1 MADVLIELAIR
12 GIVWVGGKVVGLFG
26 GMESPAD
33 HVAHGG
39 RRAAARQDTAAGGG
53 ASSSPAARWLFVCGL
68 VAAYYFFTHPRVAR
82 RVLTWPYRRARRR
95 GAFAMIGEVLCG
107 GALALLCTAPF
118 GIHQVKQGSV
128 GVYWFAGALQ
138 SRTTEPGYHYRV
150 PWVTRHASIPINIRT
165 DEVRDVP
172 CGTKGG
178 ILLHFGKIEVVFR
191 LDRAHVVGTVRNYT
205 ARYEVPMIHDQIHH
219 HINEY
224 CSHKELKQIYIDEFD
239 QIDENLAGALRD
251 SVKPWAPG
259 IRFLSVRVTKPDI
272 PAAIRRLYMDLGSVA
287 TKLKVLDQKAK
298 TVAKLEHGKLARATQ
313 EAEKQ
318 RAISVID
325 AEKRVKQQEARVQI
339 EAIDDEM
346 RVERARGHADSRLYA
361 AAREAE
367 SNARR
372 LTPNFLDL
380 QRATLGL
387 KNTKYYYGD
396 SVPEYIVSDPDDP
409 ITQLL
414 VTSEG
419 RSSGWDG
426 VD

>member
-1 MADVLIELAIR
+1 MFDLPGWAGERIGDAFDGGGTTSLPGWTTVALILA
-12 GIVWVGGKVVGLFG
+12 GCFAVQW
-26 GMESPAD
+26 AC
-33 HVAHGG
+33 AHP
-39 RRAAARQDTAAGGG
+39 AAA
-53 ASSSPAARWLFVCGL
+53 V
-68 VAAYYFFTHPRVAR
+68 
-82 RVLTWPYRRARRR
+82 RVLAWPYRRARER
-95 GAFAMIGEVLCG
+95 GAGHLMLE
-107 GALALLCTAPF
+107 ALAVAAIAALCTAPF
-118 GIHQVKQGSV
+118 GVHQIAQGNV

-138 SRTTEPGYHYRV
+138 ERTTEPGYHYRV
-150 PWVTRHASIPINIRT
+150 PWLTRYASIPISIQT

-205 ARYEVPMIHDQIHH
+205 ARYEIPMIHDQIHH

-239 QIDENLAGALRD
+239 QIDENLARALRA

-259 IRFLSVRVTKPDI
+259 IRFLSVRVTKPEI

-298 TVAKLEHGKLARATQ
+298 TVAKVERGRLARATQ

-318 RAISVID
+318 KAISVID

-339 EAIDDEM
+339 EQIEDEISAQ
-346 RVERARGHADSRLYA
+346 RVRGAADSALYA

-372 LTPNFLDL
+372 LTPNFLRL
-380 QRATLGL
+380 QRATLAAQ
-387 KNTKYYYGD
+387 NTRYYYGD

-409 ITQLL
+409 IAQLM
-414 VTSEG
+414 TEG
-419 RSSGWDG
+419 GGFS
-426 VD
+426 